1 MDRFYVTTPIYYVNA
16 TPHVGNAYTTIVA
29 DALRRYHGLR
39 GRDAYFLTG
48 TDEHGLKIEREATKR
63 EVATKDYVDEMS
75 ARFNAVWPKLD
86 VRPDVFY
93 RTTDPT
99 HEARVQAWWER
110 CAANGDIYLGSYSGL
125 YCVSCEELKT
135 EKELLPGNL
144 CPIHERPVEPV
155 TEPSYFFRLSAYGER
170 LLKFYESHPEFV
182 RPEGRR
188 NEVISFVRE
197 GLKDLSVSRT
207 TFTWGVPVPGD
218 PKHVMYVWFDAL
230 FNYLTAVEDP
240 SLRERFWPCD
250 AHLVG
255 KDILRF
261 HAVYW
266 PAFLMSAGLPD
277 AQLPRTVFAH
287 GFLLRGG
294 RKISKTARA
303 DDGTTATTSV
313 EYTPGTFDPARLAE
327 VLGADALRFYLLRE
341 VAFGQDGEFFIPAI
355 LDRAR
360 SELGETIGNLLHRV
374 MPFAK
379 HFDGRVPA
387 VDPSAVTE
395 REATLREKARVT
407 AEEVAC
413 CWEDYQSHRGLELV
427 VELARAGNRYF
438 DESAPWKL
446 AKNEAD
452 RPRLAAVLA
461 TVTELLAQVATMLWP
476 AIPTKAE
483 EIRRQLGLAPL
494 APAVG
499 HDLWPRAW
507 GLLAEG
513 TTLQPGSPVFPKYD
527 AAQREELLE
536 KLDVRRLDAT
546 PAEAAKPEKKP
557 AEKKAEKKPEPA
569 PEAPPAPIGFDDFAK
584 VDLRLGKV
592 LTAERVPKKDMLLK
606 LSVDLGEAAPRTI
619 VAGIAQSYAPEAL
632 VGKQVVVVANLEPRA
647 VGGIVS
653 QGMLLACGPKDGL
666 GLATFERA
674 LTPGTRVK

>member
-1 MDRFYVTTPIYYVNA
+1 MDRYYVTTPIYYVNA
-16 TPHVGNAYTTIVA
+16 APHVGNAYTTIVA

-48 TDEHGLKIEREATKR
+48 TDEHGLKIEREASKR
-63 EVATKDYVDEMS
+63 GVAAKGYVDEMS

-135 EKELLPGNL
+135 EKELLPGSL
-144 CPIHERPVEPV
+144 CPVHERPVEPV
-155 TEPSYFFRLSAYGER
+155 TEPSYFFRLSRYGER
-170 LLKFYESHPEFV
+170 LLRFYEAHPEFV

-188 NEVISFVRE
+188 NEVVSFVRE

-266 PAFLMSAGLPD
+266 PAFLMSAGLAD
-277 AQLPRTVFAH
+277 EQLPKTVFAH

-303 DDGTTATTSV
+303 EDPNAAPV
-313 EYTPGTFDPARLAE
+313 EYTPGTFDPARIAE

-341 VAFGQDGEFFIPAI
+341 VAFGQDGEFFIPGI

-374 MPFAK
+374 MPFAQR
-379 HFDGRVPA
+379 FDGRVPA
-387 VDPSAVTE
+387 VDPGAFTE
-395 REATLREKARVT
+395 RETALRDKAR
-407 AEEVAC
+407 AAADEVAR
-413 CWEDYQSHRGLELV
+413 CWEDYQTHRALELV

-446 AKNEAD
+446 AKVDAE

-461 TVTELLAQVATMLWP
+461 TVTELLAQVAAMLWP

-483 EIRRQLGLAPL
+483 EIRHQLGLAPL
-494 APAVG
+494 SPRVG
-499 HDLWPRAW
+499 EDLWPSSW

-513 TTLQPGSPVFPKYD
+513 TALRPGQPVFPKYD
-527 AAQREELLE
+527 AQQREELLA
-536 KLDVRRLDAT
+536 KLDVRRVEAA
-546 PAEAAKPEKKP
+546 PAEPAKKKP
-557 AEKKAEKKPEPA
+557 DAKPEPA
-569 PEAPPAPIGFDDFAK
+569 TEAVAANIAFDDFAK

-592 LTAERVPKKDMLLK
+592 LAAERVPKKDMLLK
-606 LSVDLGEAAPRTI
+606 LSVDLGEPAPRTI
-619 VAGIAQSYAPEAL
+619 VAGVAQSYAPESL

-647 VGGIVS
+647 VGGVVS

-666 GLATFERA
+666 GLATFERE
-674 LTPGTRVK
+674 LTPGARVK